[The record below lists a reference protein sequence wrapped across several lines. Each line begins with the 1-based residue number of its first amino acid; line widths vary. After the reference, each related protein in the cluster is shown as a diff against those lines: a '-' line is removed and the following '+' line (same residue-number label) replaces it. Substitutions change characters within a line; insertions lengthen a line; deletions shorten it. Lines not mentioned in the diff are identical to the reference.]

1 MDTFVDSSWYFLRYC
16 DAGNDAAAWN
26 RRVVDMWMPVDQYI
40 GGVEHAILHLMYS
53 RFFVKALH
61 DMELLGVEEPFQRL
75 FTQGMILG
83 PDGNKM
89 SSSKGNVVA
98 PSEIVERFGAD
109 AARTY
114 VLFMGPAEQDAAWA
128 DTGIEGAYR
137 FLARLWRLG
146 DELGADGGSEHGA
159 EPPAD
164 PTGDDEI
171 LVRKANWAID
181 KVTRDMT
188 GTFGFNTAI
197 AAVME
202 LINEL
207 YRHPDASTPARRFAT
222 ATAASLVFPFAP
234 HLAAEVYERLTGAR
248 VWEEPWPDAEPDML
262 MADSFEL
269 VCQVNGKV
277 RDRVSAPTGAP
288 REELEQLCL
297 GASGV
302 QARMDGREIAKVIV
316 VPDKLVNF
324 VVR

>member
-1 MDTFVDSSWYFLRYC
+1 
-16 DAGNDAAAWN
+16 
-26 RRVVDMWMPVDQYI
+26 
-40 GGVEHAILHLMYS
+40 
-53 RFFVKALH
+53 
-61 DMELLGVEEPFQRL
+61 
-75 FTQGMILG
+75 
-83 PDGNKM
+83 
-89 SSSKGNVVA
+89 
-98 PSEIVERFGAD
+98 
-109 AARTY
+109 
-114 VLFMGPAEQDAAWA
+114 
-128 DTGIEGAYR
+128 
-137 FLARLWRLG
+137 
-146 DELGADGGSEHGA
+146 
-159 EPPAD
+159 
-164 PTGDDEI
+164 
-171 LVRKANWAID
+171 
-181 KVTRDMT
+181 MT

-234 HLAAEVYERLTGAR
+234 HLAAEVYEQLTGGR

-262 MADSFEL
+262 LADSFEL

-302 QARMDGREIAKVIV
+302 QAGMDGREIAKVIV
-316 VPDKLVNF
+316 VPDKLVNV